1 MNESQLGRMERNT
14 PLSRV
19 AAWHARFQV
28 AIPSVPTFDPD
39 TVALRIRL
47 LIEERDELIQAI
59 NDRSRVDQL
68 DALCDL
74 QYVLSGAVLHLGLR
88 EAYTANGGSSPFV
101 WSAPQNIVD
110 SLDLAARCIVFGIK
124 VNQLAR
130 ICASDNASAIRLGV
144 SILTDCQNLLN
155 GLIAALGFADVFDAA
170 FVRVDE
176 NNHGKMWS
184 EEDVDLYQSAVR
196 DTIPKEEW
204 LRFIDPNPNWGPGWG
219 PKLYIAK
226 DNGGKIHKPVG
237 FKKVS
242 LEEFCK

>member
-1 MNESQLGRMERNT
+1 MNT
-14 PLSRV
+14 PLNMVLR
-19 AAWHARFQV
+19 WNTRFQV

-47 LIEERDELIQAI
+47 LIEERDELIQGI
-59 NDRSRVDQL
+59 NDRNRVEQL

-88 EAYTANGGSSPFV
+88 EAYTANGGRSPFV
-101 WSAPQNIVD
+101 WQSPTGIEA
-110 SLDLAARCIVFGIK
+110 SLDIATRITVFRFK
-124 VNQLAR
+124 VEQLAMCVTAP
-130 ICASDNASAIRLGV
+130 IAETAIRLGV